1 MVQTLLSFV
10 AYLNLRQS
18 IAHGLHSLLWGLGIT
33 LTLCLDVHASTTPWY
48 IEPSGPETSPASIQ
62 SAPIKPGATPIV
74 VAVIDSGVI
83 AEHPAL
89 EGVLLPGFDMVAA
102 QRNIR
107 GTRSSNFAP
116 DPRDATCGQRLVSSS
131 FRTHGTEV
139 ASLIAGNG
147 YENMWGVN
155 PRARIVPIRIF
166 STCGMLPED
175 LIDAIRWAAGLKVE
189 GTPNNQHPAHVI
201 NISIAGG
208 VAQCRPELQR
218 AINAA
223 RKNGTFVVAAAGNNF
238 QKPLA
243 EPANC
248 EGVISVGALSAENKI
263 ENYSA
268 LDSRTTIYTA
278 GGGPALRM
286 SQAWAHNKLR
296 VATAELSVS
305 GNERLIVMDK
315 GIGTS
320 FAAPVVSGFLSLLL
334 SFNPNL
340 KPQDWDAY
348 VDSFVRQV
356 PRLEKCVDCN
366 PRGLVASG
374 ILTKFS
380 K

>member
-1 MVQTLLSFV
+1 
-10 AYLNLRQS
+10 
-18 IAHGLHSLLWGLGIT
+18 
-33 LTLCLDVHASTTPWY
+33 
-48 IEPSGPETSPASIQ
+48 
-62 SAPIKPGATPIV
+62 
-74 VAVIDSGVI
+74 
-83 AEHPAL
+83 
-89 EGVLLPGFDMVAA
+89 
-102 QRNIR
+102 
-107 GTRSSNFAP
+107 
-116 DPRDATCGQRLVSSS
+116 
-131 FRTHGTEV
+131 
-139 ASLIAGNG
+139 
-147 YENMWGVN
+147 
-155 PRARIVPIRIF
+155 
-166 STCGMLPED
+166 
-175 LIDAIRWAAGLKVE
+175 
-189 GTPNNQHPAHVI
+189 
-201 NISIAGG
+201 
-208 VAQCRPELQR
+208 
-218 AINAA
+218 
-223 RKNGTFVVAAAGNNF
+223 VVAAAGNNF

-286 SQAWAHNKLR
+286 SQAWAHNKLK

-320 FAAPVVSGFLSLLL
+320 YAAPVMSGFLSLML

-348 VDSFVRQV
+348 ADYFVRQV

-374 ILTKFS
+374 ILTKLS

>member
-1 MVQTLLSFV
+1 MVQTHLNFFAHLS
-10 AYLNLRQS
+10 LRQS
-18 IAHGLHSLLWGLGIT
+18 LGHGFLSFLWGLGIA
-33 LTLCLDVHASTTPWY
+33 LSLCNSAHADTTPWH

-62 SAPIKPGATPIV
+62 SAPIRPGSSAVV

-102 QRNIR
+102 QRNLR

-155 PRARIVPIRIF
+155 PRARIVPVRIF
-166 STCGMLPED
+166 STCGMSPED
-175 LIDAIRWAAGLKVE
+175 MVDAIRWAAGLKVE
-189 GTPNNQHPAHVI
+189 GIPNNEHPANVI
-201 NISIAGG
+201 NISITGG
-208 VAQCRPELQR
+208 ATQCRPELQK
-218 AINAA
+218 AVNAA
-223 RKNGTFVVAAAGNNF
+223 RKNGAFVVAAAGNNF
-238 QKPLA
+238 QKLLA

-268 LDSRTTIYTA
+268 LDSRTSIYTA
-278 GGGPALRM
+278 GGGPALRV
-286 SQAWAHNKLR
+286 SQPWAHNKLK
-296 VATAELSVS
+296 VATTEPSML
-305 GNERLIVMDK
+305 GNERLVVMDK

-320 FAAPVVSGFLSLLL
+320 FAAPVVSGFLSLWL
-334 SFNPNL
+334 SLNPNL
-340 KPQDWDAY
+340 KPQDWDAH

-356 PRLEKCVDCN
+356 PRLEKCADCN
-366 PRGLVASG
+366 PRGLVASD
-374 ILTKFS
+374 ILIKLS